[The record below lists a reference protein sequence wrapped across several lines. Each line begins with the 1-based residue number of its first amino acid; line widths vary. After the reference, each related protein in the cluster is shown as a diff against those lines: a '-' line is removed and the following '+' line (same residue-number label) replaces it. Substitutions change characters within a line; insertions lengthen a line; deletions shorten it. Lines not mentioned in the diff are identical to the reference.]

1 MIPIPEES
9 DSEVTDSNVRLDKWL
24 WAVRLF
30 KARSMATE
38 ACRQG
43 KVLIG
48 RCIAKPSRAV
58 KPGDV
63 VDVQFSDIKRTV
75 RVTGIIEKR
84 VGPKLVANFAEDL
97 TPAQEYLRQLENRR
111 ASAPNRPPGAGRPT
125 KKERRDL
132 EAFSSQNPELTGD

>member
-48 RCIAKPSRAV
+48 CCIAKPSRAV

-75 RVTGIIEKR
+75 RVTGVIEKR
-84 VGPKLVANFAEDL
+84 VGPKLVAN
-97 TPAQEYLRQLENRR
+97 
-111 ASAPNRPPGAGRPT
+111 APNRPPGAGRPT